1 MKGDRVSMLAFT
13 VTPDWKTAHPGGAI
27 GLLQVSGVDN
37 SRPSP
42 AQEDE
47 KRRLE
52 ASLRQQYQGFNRRE
66 LLALPVMAAYH
77 AYYRRFDKTYHVLL
91 QLESLLFKGRN
102 LPQVSPLV
110 DANFMAEMEVLT
122 LAASH
127 DAERLQPPLSIDICR
142 PGDRLQQM
150 GGALKEQLPGDM
162 AMRDGL
168 GLACTILYGQDDRSP
183 VTASTT
189 RALYVVYAP
198 GGVDRANV
206 AAHLEALLR
215 TIRLFAP
222 GVVVEGEEILE
233 GDPLRR

>member
-1 MKGDRVSMLAFT
+1 MKGDRVIMLTVT
-13 VTPDWKTAHPGGAI
+13 VTPDWKTAHPGGAV
-27 GLLQVSGVDN
+27 GLLQVGGVDN
-37 SRPSP
+37 SHPSP
-42 AQEDE
+42 ALEDE

-52 ASLRQQYQGFNRRE
+52 AALRRQYQGFTRRE

-150 GGALKEQLPGDM
+150 GGALKDQLPGDM

-168 GLACTILYGQDDRSP
+168 GLACTILYGQDNRSP

-198 GGVDRANV
+198 PGVGRANV
-206 AAHLEALLR
+206 AAHLDALLR

-222 GVVVEGEEILE
+222 GVVVEGESLI
-233 GDPLRR
+233 D